1 MARHHIVQ
9 DKYLTQWRKADTENQ
24 LNIFLIPENK
34 YIERG
39 PGWKGFWR
47 EDFNVLDDEDGRSY
61 VPEDIAAIVD
71 SKGIEAIRKIDAV
84 NETQLSGEDRS
95 AVAFYVALQY
105 IRTPRFREETD
116 KAMHA
121 VIQYLMR
128 QDISS
133 PDKVSLTKENYL
145 REPPKN
151 KREEEAMEKISK
163 MSEEEI
169 RQAVFDTIHGDILRS
184 GLTKTGHSKSILK
197 VDRLA
202 KGLFDVQWVF
212 LVAPSGTSFI
222 TSDNPCFTI
231 SPTRIMNGLLSPKAT
246 VIFPLRPDLCIYI
259 KPAIKSHTEHR
270 MRLSQQQVRAIN
282 SFVLLNSYQCAIA
295 KEKAQ
300 LEDLVQEFDIE
311 GHRKT
316 RGVTVSKSG
325 PYTFFNI
332 E

>member
-47 EDFNVLDDEDGRSY
+47 EDFNVYDDEDGRSY
-61 VPEDIAAIVD
+61 LPEDITAIVD
-71 SKGIEAIRKIDAV
+71 SKGIEAIRRIDAA

-95 AVAFYVALQY
+95 AIAFYVALQY
-105 IRTPRFREETD
+105 IRTPRFREEMD
-116 KAMHA
+116 KAMHTM
-121 VIQYLMR
+121 IQHFMR

-133 PDKVSLTKENYL
+133 PDKVSLTKEDYL

-151 KREEEAMEKISK
+151 KREKEAMEQISK

-169 RQAVFDTIHGDILRS
+169 RQTVFDTIHSDSFTS
-184 GLTKTGHSKSILK
+184 GLTATGHSKSILK

-212 LVAPSGTSFI
+212 LSAPSDASFI

-231 SPTRIMNGLLSPKAT
+231 SPTKVMNGLLSPKAT

-259 KPAIKSHTEHR
+259 KPAIKSQTEHF
-270 MRLSQQQVRAIN
+270 MQLSNRQVRDMN

-295 KEKAQ
+295 QEKVQ
-300 LEDLVQEFDIE
+300 LEDLVQEYDVK
-311 GHRKT
+311 GHRKSRKT
-316 RGVTVSKSG
+316 TVSESG
-325 PYTFFNI
+325 PYTLFNI